1 MAFRLISATL
11 AERAVPAQCVSASA
25 ILAVE
30 REGSMSATSPAI
42 PPSPPSVADV
52 LRHRRPLRN
61 VHREVLEHIS
71 ALDRLALWITI
82 HVGSMGFFLTIF
94 GWTVCWLGWNVLA
107 PPALQFDPPMAFVFW
122 LFISNVIQILLMPLI
137 MVGQNLQSSHG
148 EARAENDLQVN
159 VRAEKE
165 IEVILHH
172 LEYQNTMLIAMVQK
186 LGIDTDAGSQA
197 RHP

>member
-1 MAFRLISATL
+1 
-11 AERAVPAQCVSASA
+11 
-25 ILAVE
+25 
-30 REGSMSATSPAI
+30 MSATSPAI
-42 PPSPPSVADV
+42 PPSPPSMADV
-52 LRHRRPLRN
+52 LKHRRPLRN

-137 MVGQNLQSSHG
+137 MVGQNLQSRHG
-148 EARAENDLQVN
+148 EARAENDLRGECQG
-159 VRAEKE
+159 REGDRGDPAPPRIPE
-165 IEVILHH
+165 HDADRH
-172 LEYQNTMLIAMVQK
+172 RYQKPRTSMHQ
-186 LGIDTDAGSQA
+186 
-197 RHP
+197 